1 MGGVFPGSGGM
12 SAYLIEDGIRLSENR
27 LVRKAQ
33 DDEPLGA
40 KPVVSRLI
48 LGLSQHMDAAIG
60 LQHELVGR
68 TAAVGDIGA
77 NGHLTTEAQGVDLPV
92 ADPRSTAPFRRW
104 SESFAGDAQT
114 RRRGRGGR
122 PWLEANR

>member
-1 MGGVFPGSGGM
+1 MGGVFPGLDGM
-12 SAYLIEDGIRLSENR
+12 SADLIEDGVRLSENR

-48 LGLSQHMDAAIG
+48 LGFPQHMDAAIG

-77 NGHLTTEAQGVDLPV
+77 DGHLTTEAQGVDLSV
-92 ADPRSTAPFRRW
+92 ADQGPQRLLGGGRRL
-104 SESFAGDAQT
+104 SLAT
-114 RRRGRGGR
+114 RRRVGAVVVDDHVGG
-122 PWLEANR
+122 